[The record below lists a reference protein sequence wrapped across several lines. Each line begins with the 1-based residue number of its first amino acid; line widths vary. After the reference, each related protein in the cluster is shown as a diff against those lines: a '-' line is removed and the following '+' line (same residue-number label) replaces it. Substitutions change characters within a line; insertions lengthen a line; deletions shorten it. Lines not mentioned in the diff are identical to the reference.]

1 MNTKK
6 CLKCKTDLTDEDPAA
21 VITCDECPAVL
32 CAECDKKFNHMVCE
46 NDAVIRCLLCHRFHS
61 LRQEMSQDQRKAIDD
76 ALAKQKKIRQEES
89 QHQDQPLTLSG
100 SVSSGYVGLSD
111 SSTITHIE

>member
-1 MNTKK
+1 MTTKR
-6 CLKCKTDLTDEDPAA
+6 CLKCKTDLSEEDPAA
-21 VITCDECPAVL
+21 YITCDECPAVL
-32 CAECDKKFNHMVCE
+32 CAECDKKSNHMVCE

-89 QHQDQPLTLSG
+89 QHQDQPLSTLTNNANG
-100 SVSSGYVGLSD
+100 THD
-111 SSTITHIE
+111 ARDTITHIE